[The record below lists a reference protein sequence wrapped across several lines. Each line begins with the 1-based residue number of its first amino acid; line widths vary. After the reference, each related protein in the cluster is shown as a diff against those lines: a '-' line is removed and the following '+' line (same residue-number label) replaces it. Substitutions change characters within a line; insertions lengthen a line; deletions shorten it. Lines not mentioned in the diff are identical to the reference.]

1 MVALKRQTRDINAVC
16 FAINNAECMAVYE
29 LILPLFRDSGP
40 ANFYSETCS
49 KCIVTISLEYGNL
62 HLG

>member
-29 LILPLFRDSGP
+29 LILPLFRDSG
-40 ANFYSETCS
+40 ADNFIQRLVENA
-49 KCIVTISLEYGNL
+49 L
-62 HLG
+62 